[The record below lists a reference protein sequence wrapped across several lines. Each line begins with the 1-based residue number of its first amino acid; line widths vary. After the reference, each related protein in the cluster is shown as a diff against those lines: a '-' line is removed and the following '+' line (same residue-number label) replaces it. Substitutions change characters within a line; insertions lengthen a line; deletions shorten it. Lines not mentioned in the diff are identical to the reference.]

1 MGIPKP
7 LVKLNQ
13 SFVILSVVLS
23 LIVSKYL
30 LLVPFFIGVYTLVTK
45 SNPIIMLGKPFFK
58 KKIKEY
64 TLEDKDQQLFNQWI
78 ATICIGLSFIG
89 FVLGFQILGYIFSIM
104 VILAAT
110 VALCGFCIGCFIH
123 YQYKMWHY
131 RRKQKILGS

>member
-13 SFVILSVVLS
+13 TFVILSVVLS
-23 LIVSKYL
+23 LIIHKYL
-30 LLVPFFIGVYTLVTK
+30 LLVPFVIGVYTLVTK
-45 SNPIIMLGKPFFK
+45 SNPIIMLGKPFLK
-58 KKIKEY
+58 KNMKEY

-89 FVLGFQILGYIFSIM
+89 FIIGFQILGYIFSIM

-123 YQYKMWHY
+123 YQYKMWQY

>member
-13 SFVILSVVLS
+13 TFVILSVVLS
-23 LIVSKYL
+23 LIIHKYL
-30 LLVPFFIGVYTLVTK
+30 LLVPFVIGVYTLVTK
-45 SNPIIMLGKPFFK
+45 SNPIIMLGKPFLK
-58 KKIKEY
+58 KNIKEY

-89 FVLGFQILGYIFSIM
+89 FIIGFQILGYIFSIM

-123 YQYKMWHY
+123 YQYKMWQY